1 MKKILIL
8 FWFCQIAAAPLISQT
23 ILTASQEKGAIK
35 LIAAYEAQIEI
46 IDSLISRNKQCLQ
59 VTNDFLLEIDQIK
72 KTFDSCEK
80 ISEDLKTRVVK
91 LERDIIREKKRTK
104 RRQFIFG
111 VGGTLIGAG
120 AVFLVT
126 K

>member
-1 MKKILIL
+1 MT
-8 FWFCQIAAAPLISQT
+8 P
-23 ILTASQEKGAIK
+23 SQEKGAIK

-59 VTNDFLLEIDQIK
+59 ATNDFLLEINQIK

-80 ISEDLKTRVVK
+80 VSEDLKTRVVK
-91 LERDIIREKKRTK
+91 LERDIIKEKKRTK